1 MISVYKLFF
10 FEVNGRKIE
19 KVNDFKKACR
29 SFLLKIYRNTSNGVT
44 TQKLTIFIIALKIT
58 LGYFILKVLLYLT

>member
-1 MISVYKLFF
+1 MEEELK
-10 FEVNGRKIE
+10 

-44 TQKLTIFIIALKIT
+44 THKLTIFIIALKIT
-58 LGYFILKVLLYLT
+58 LGYSVEMHVFHISSIILKVLLYLT

>member
-1 MISVYKLFF
+1 MEEELK
-10 FEVNGRKIE
+10 
-19 KVNDFKKACR
+19 KVNNFKKACR
-29 SFLLKIYRNTSNGVT
+29 SFLLKIYRNASNGVT

>member
-1 MISVYKLFF
+1 MKEEL
-10 FEVNGRKIE
+10 K

-29 SFLLKIYRNTSNGVT
+29 SFLLKIYRNTSNTVT